1 MVPIITLLTKYPG
14 CAGLR
19 DAMGR
24 TFLHVAV
31 KKRHVRVV
39 QFVCLR
45 WRHSFKSM
53 LNIQDNKGN
62 TALHLA
68 IMEGDVDIFR
78 CLMRN
83 KYVHIN
89 LQNKDG
95 KTPMDLAH
103 GKVQSGFYFGL
114 TAHRRILEMLTLA
127 NALPANRRRDQLNEY
142 YPCLSEKEESQK
154 ITDFAQIVGIGSV
167 LVATATFAAA
177 FTMPGGVLSPD
188 DAEKSSPGSA
198 PPPAGTPV
206 FARRFAFDGFVISN
220 TLAFICSTLATFSLV
235 YCGVAAVHIRRRIK
249 LVSFSLA
256 LLLCAARSFCAAFAF
271 ALYLLLAKVEM
282 GTAIAACVMTSLALL
297 DGAWFVMASFHDTTA
312 VLSRRAPTTLLRLG
326 TGFLVNILYLF
337 WPYLVI
343 FGLLATRNVL
353 PGDYLP

>member
-154 ITDFAQIVGIGSV
+154 ITDFAQIVGI
-167 LVATATFAAA
+167 
-177 FTMPGGVLSPD
+177 
-188 DAEKSSPGSA
+188 EKSSPGSA